1 MTFGIQLG
9 RSDGSG
15 PDTITPVGTTQVGAP
30 LLTGGLNLCLAA
42 AGQVALRL
50 PQNAGN
56 MSPIAVVNTIAS
68 VTSLTVFP
76 PLNAAGTAGGGKIY
90 GTGTPTADA
99 AVSIAPLKS
108 AVFYPHAN
116 GVDFTVVLG
125 A

>member
-1 MTFGIQLG
+1 MTASIQFG
-9 RSDGSG
+9 RFDGGG
-15 PDTITPVGTTQVGAP
+15 PDSVTPVGTTQVGSAA
-30 LLTGGLNLCLAA
+30 LTGGLNLCLAA
-42 AGQVALRL
+42 AGQTGVRL
-50 PQNAGN
+50 PLNSPSG
-56 MSPIAVVNTIAS
+56 SPITVVNTIAS

-76 PLNAAGTAGGGKIY
+76 PLNVAGTAAGGKIY

-116 GVDFTVVLG
+116 GIDFTVVLG